1 MDLYSLTLLAL
12 FAVLGLTVWAQYKV
26 SHNFK
31 EWSKVGIRSG
41 MTGAETARLLL
52 DKNGLQ
58 HIGVKAVP
66 GMLTDHYDPVNKVIG
81 LSEGVYGASSI
92 SAVSIAAHETGH
104 AIQHKEQYN
113 MLVLRHRMTPV
124 LKFTSGLAPILIIAG
139 ILFYSFNL
147 IGIGVIF
154 FATIVAFQLVTLPV
168 EFNASGRARQL
179 LTTEGIISTSEGAG
193 VKKVLDAAALTYVA
207 ATLYAVVELFRYII
221 IFLGMRRN

>member
-1 MDLYSLTLLAL
+1 MDLYSLSLLAL

-26 SHNFK
+26 SNSYK
-31 EWSKVGIRSG
+31 EWSKVGIASG

-58 HIGVKAVP
+58 HIGIKALP
-66 GMLTDHYDPVNKVIG
+66 GTLTDHYDPVNKVIG
-81 LSEGVYGASSI
+81 LSEGVYADSSI

-104 AIQHKEQYN
+104 AIQHKENYN
-113 MLVLRHRMTPV
+113 MLVLRHKMTPV

-147 IGIGVIF
+147 IGLGVIF

-168 EFNASGRARQL
+168 EFNASSRARQL
-179 LTTEGIISTSEGAG
+179 LTAEGIITSNEGAG

-207 ATLYAVVELFRYII
+207 ATLYAVVELFRYVI

>member
-1 MDLYSLTLLAL
+1 
-12 FAVLGLTVWAQYKV
+12 
-26 SHNFK
+26 
-31 EWSKVGIRSG
+31 
-41 MTGAETARLLL
+41 
-52 DKNGLQ
+52 
-58 HIGVKAVP
+58 
-66 GMLTDHYDPVNKVIG
+66 
-81 LSEGVYGASSI
+81 
-92 SAVSIAAHETGH
+92 
-104 AIQHKEQYN
+104 